1 MFFIFKFSFVSF
13 FNNGFDFLQTP
24 LEMYYVSVNPTTFL
38 LFTTLLFSFSLYGLI
53 SNMEN
58 LLFSLVCMEILL
70 LSVSLNFIYFSVF
83 FHDNKGQI
91 FALLIL
97 GIAASEAAVGLSMLL
112 VASRLK
118 NNIKTVSFNFLKG

>member
-1 MFFIFKFSFVSF
+1 MVKLIFICFFS
-13 FNNGFDFLQTP
+13 NGFDFLQTP
-24 LEMYYVSVNPTTFL
+24 LDLYYVSVNPTIFL
-38 LFTTLLFSFSLYGLI
+38 CFTTLLFCLSLYGLI

-58 LLFSLVCMEILL
+58 FLFSLVCMEILL

-83 FHDNKGQI
+83 FHDIKGQV

-97 GIAASEAAVGLSMLL
+97 GIAASEAAVGLSILL

-118 NNIKTVSFNFLKG
+118 DNIKTTSFNLLKG